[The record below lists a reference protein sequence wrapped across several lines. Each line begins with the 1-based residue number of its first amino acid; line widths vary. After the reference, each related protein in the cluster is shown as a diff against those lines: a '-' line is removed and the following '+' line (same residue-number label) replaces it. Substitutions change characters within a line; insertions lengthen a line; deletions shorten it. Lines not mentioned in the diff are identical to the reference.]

1 MREEIFVAYNYQRMR
16 KDRKCFEDGRKA
28 SQADKGKWHEWGD
41 RAAVRMVYS
50 IQEMVVEVEVG
61 LAEPESCWI

>member
-1 MREEIFVAYNYQRMR
+1 MR

-28 SQADKGKWHEWGD
+28 SQADKEKWHEWGD